1 MRKLMRSTSTAVIV
15 ATLAGTAAL
24 ATAAPA
30 SAASYHCTTSTK
42 SIDDAAYDGA
52 WADNWDFTVKL
63 CAKQSGDY
71 LYSYASLSWD
81 GPAYGQVDD
90 PTIFDGAYFK
100 VQAKKSVSGTDP
112 VLKQANYHGIE
123 AALENSD
130 SNANYNNHYTTP
142 VMKTKVG
149 AARVLTD
156 GELYLDWNNDG
167 NGYGRHQFTASPVV

>member
-1 MRKLMRSTSTAVIV
+1 MRKLKRSTSAAILV

-30 SAASYHCTTSTK
+30 TAASYQCKTSTK
-42 SIDDAAYDGA
+42 SVDDAAYDGI
-52 WADNWDFTVKL
+52 WADNWDFSAKV

-71 LYSYASLSWD
+71 LYSYASISWD
-81 GPAYGQVDD
+81 GPVIYEIDD
-90 PTIFDGAYFK
+90 SSIFDGAYFK
-100 VQAKKSVSGTDP
+100 VQAKKSVPGTDP
-112 VLKQANYHGIE
+112 VLKSANYHGIE
-123 AALENSD
+123 SRLENSS

-149 AARVLTD
+149 SAPVLTD